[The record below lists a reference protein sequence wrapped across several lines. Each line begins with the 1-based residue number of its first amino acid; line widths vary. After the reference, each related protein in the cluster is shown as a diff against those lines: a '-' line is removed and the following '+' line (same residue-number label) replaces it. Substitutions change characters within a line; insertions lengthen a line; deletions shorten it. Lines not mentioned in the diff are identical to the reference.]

1 MFSRILIANRGEIA
15 CRVIATLRQMGVES
29 VAVYTDAD
37 AGSAHVRLADHAIR
51 VGEGPVVS
59 SYLDVDAI
67 LGAAAASGAEA
78 VHPGYGLLSEN
89 ADFAQACL
97 DAGLVWIGPEPEHI
111 RRFGSKH
118 MARTLATDLGLSV
131 LPGSELLSSAE
142 EAVEAASRIGYP
154 VLMKPT
160 AGGGGIGMQCC
171 DADAE
176 VAAAFDAVTRLARQN
191 FGAAGVFLERFVQRA
206 RHIEVQIFGAGGHV
220 IALGERDCSAQRRH
234 QKVIEEAPPV
244 GLTRATLEGIR
255 DDALRL
261 TRAVGYRS
269 AGTVEFVVDA
279 DTHTWAFLEVNTRLQ
294 VEHGVTELLTGIDLV
309 AWMILEAAGELR
321 DLPARAAAAG
331 AAIEVR
337 VYAEDPQ
344 HNNRPQTGE
353 LVHVQF
359 PPGVRVDTWIEEG
372 TQITP
377 FYDPLLAKILVAG
390 EERGAAL
397 EALGKALDGTQLE
410 GVITNV
416 AFVADAIRDPR
427 FVAGGYTTTF
437 LESIDYRRPTI
448 EVLDG
453 GMQTTIQDDPGRLG
467 YWAIGVPPSGPMD
480 DLSFRLANQLV
491 GNAATAAG
499 LEIVV
504 AGPTLRFD
512 VDASIV
518 IAGAAIE
525 ASIDGMAVPA
535 WEVVDVPA
543 GATLALGAVS
553 GPGCRS
559 YLCVRS
565 GIDVPPYLG
574 SRSTFLLGGFGG
586 FRGRAIAAGD
596 VLSIG
601 SHAVAAPATGERL
614 ADGAVPQFAR
624 EWEIG
629 VVDGPHGA
637 PDFLTAEGYEA
648 FVATTWT
655 VHHHS
660 DRTGVRLIGPAPLW
674 ARPDG
679 GEAGLHPSNI
689 HDTTYTVGAVDLTG
703 DMPIILGPDGPS
715 LGGFVCP
722 VTVARAQRW
731 KVGQLTAG
739 DTVRFVRNATGPPR
753 PVVRV
758 RSPSRAGSAI
768 QHPGVAYRRSGD
780 ECVLVE
786 YGENVLDLALRF
798 RVHALMQAI
807 DAAGIPGV
815 RELAPGIRSLQI
827 RFDPATVA
835 TDALVDAL
843 ERVEVGLPADTA
855 LTVPS
860 RIVALPLSWD
870 DPTTRLATD
879 RYMKVVRDDA
889 PWCPWNIE
897 FIRRIN
903 GIDTTDDVRRI
914 VFDAS
919 YLVLGLGDVYLGA
932 PVATPLDPRHR
943 LVTTKYNPARTWTPE
958 NAVGIGGAYLCVY
971 GMEGPGGYQFVGR
984 TLQMWNRHRRTTDF
998 PGAERWLLRFFD
1010 QLRFYPVS
1018 AAELLDLRR
1027 DFAHGRHRLDIAETQ
1042 LSLAEYRRF
1051 LAEEATT
1058 IHDFKQRQ
1066 QAAFD
1071 AERRRWT
1078 ASGEMDRVASLLRL
1092 DPADAVE
1099 VEEPVPDGCVV
1110 VKSPVHGVVA
1120 RVAEIGEQVAA
1131 GAAVAVIE
1139 AMKMETQMVSPVAGV
1154 VADVRCRS
1162 GQVVAP
1168 GRALV
1173 VVEPTSGAGE
1183 P

>member
-1 MFSRILIANRGEIA
+1 M
-15 CRVIATLRQMGVES
+15 ATLRHLGIES
-29 VAVYTDAD
+29 VAVYADAD
-37 AGSAHVRLADHAIR
+37 AGSAHVRQADQAIR
-51 VGEGPVVS
+51 VGEGPVTS
-59 SYLDVDAI
+59 SYLDIAVILDAARTSGADAI
-67 LGAAAASGAEA
+67 
-78 VHPGYGLLSEN
+78 HPGYGLLSEN

-97 DAGLVWIGPEPEHI
+97 DAGLIWIGPEPEHI

-118 MARTLATDLGLSV
+118 MARELATELGVAL
-131 LPGSELLSSAE
+131 LPGSELLASTD
-142 EAVEAASRIGYP
+142 EAVAVASQIGYP
-154 VLMKPT
+154 VLLKPT
-160 AGGGGIGMQCC
+160 AGGGGIGMQRC
-171 DADAE
+171 DSDGE
-176 VAAAFDAVTRLARQN
+176 VAAAFDVVTRLARQN
-191 FGAAGVFLERFVQRA
+191 FGAAGVFVERFVQRA
-206 RHIEVQIFGAGGHV
+206 RHIEVQIFGAAGHV
-220 IALGERDCSAQRRH
+220 AALGERDCSAQRRH
-234 QKVIEEAPPV
+234 QKVIEEAPPS
-244 GLTRATLEGIR
+244 GLALASLAGIR

-261 TRAVGYRS
+261 ARAVGYRS
-269 AGTVEFVVDA
+269 AGTVEFVLDA
-279 DTHTWAFLEVNTRLQ
+279 DEHTWAFLEVNTRLQ
-294 VEHGVTELLTGIDLV
+294 VEHGVTELVTGIDLV
-309 AWMILEAAGELR
+309 EWMILEAAGELN
-321 DLPARAAAAG
+321 DLPARAAAMPATG

-359 PPGVRVDTWIEEG
+359 PPGVRVDTWIEQG

-377 FYDPLLAKILVAG
+377 FYDPLLAKIVVAG
-390 EERGAAL
+390 EDRRAAL
-397 EALGKALDGTQLE
+397 EALGKALDGTQID

-416 AFVADAIRDPR
+416 AFVADAVRDPR
-427 FVAGGYTTTF
+427 FVSGDYTTTF
-437 LESIDYRRPTI
+437 LETVDHRRPTI

-467 YWAIGVPPSGPMD
+467 YWSIGVPPSGPMD

-491 GNAATAAG
+491 GNAPAAAG
-499 LEIVV
+499 LEIVI

-518 IAGAAIE
+518 VAGAVIE
-525 ASIDGMAVPA
+525 ASIDGMAIPA
-535 WEVVDVPA
+535 WEVVDVPS
-543 GATLALGAVS
+543 GATLALGAVT
-553 GPGCRS
+553 GPGCRT
-559 YLCVRS
+559 YVCVRG

-601 SHAVAAPATGERL
+601 AHDIASSPAGERL
-614 ADGAVPQFAR
+614 ADDATPRFAR
-624 EWEIG
+624 DWEIG

-637 PDFLTAEGYEA
+637 PDFLTSEGYDA
-648 FVATTWT
+648 FVATRWT

-660 DRTGVRLIGPAPLW
+660 DRTGVRLIGPAPQW

-722 VTVARAQRW
+722 VTVARTERW

-739 DTVRFVRNATGPPR
+739 DTVRFVRHASGPPR

-758 RSPSRAGSAI
+758 RRAGRVDGAVD
-768 QHPGVAYRRSGD
+768 HPGVAYRRSGD

-786 YGENVLDLALRF
+786 FGENVLDLGLRF

-827 RFDPATVA
+827 RYDPAVVA
-835 TDALVDAL
+835 TDPLVDAL
-843 ERVEVGLPADTA
+843 EQVEARLPADTA

-860 RIVALPLSWD
+860 RTVALPLSWD
-870 DPTTRLATD
+870 DPATRLAID
-879 RYMKVVRDDA
+879 RYMRVVRDDA

-903 GIDTTDDVRRI
+903 GLDTIDDVRRV

-1027 DFAHGRHRLDIAETQ
+1027 DFAHGRHRLDMAETE
-1042 LSLAEYRRF
+1042 LSLADYRRF
-1051 LAEEATT
+1051 LAEEAAT
-1058 IHDFKQRQ
+1058 ISEFKQRQ

-1092 DPADAVE
+1092 DAADADE
-1099 VEEPVPDGCVV
+1099 AEEPFPDGSVV
-1110 VKSPVHGVVA
+1110 VKSPVHGVVS
-1120 RVAEIGEQVAA
+1120 RVAEVGEQVAA
-1131 GAAVAVIE
+1131 GAPVAVIE
-1139 AMKMETQMVSPVAGV
+1139 AMKMETQMVSPVGGV
-1154 VADVRCRS
+1154 VADVRCRT

-1173 VVEPTSGAGE
+1173 VVEPAAQPGE
-1183 P
+1183 S